1 MALGQLAL
9 TPHEHRA
16 VAGDDWRLGVNL
28 WENGAVFDAS
38 GGTIKAALRDG
49 NGFLVLDPVT
59 QSSSTT
65 GATWATGIV
74 VVAFPAA
81 STSAVARE
89 AEYYLELQFT
99 STVGG
104 LKKTWP
110 WLPVLVSVAGITS

>member
-16 VAGDDWRLGVNL
+16 VAGDDWRLGVTL

-38 GGTIKAALRDG
+38 GATIKAALRDG
-49 NGFLVLDPVT
+49 NGFLALDAVA

-65 GATWATGIV
+65 GATWASGV
-74 VVAFPAA
+74 VVAAFPAA
-81 STSAVARE
+81 TTAAVGRE
-89 AEYYLELQFT
+89 AEYYLELQVTT
-99 STVGG
+99 SGG

-110 WLPVLVSVAGITS
+110 WLPVLVTIAGITS